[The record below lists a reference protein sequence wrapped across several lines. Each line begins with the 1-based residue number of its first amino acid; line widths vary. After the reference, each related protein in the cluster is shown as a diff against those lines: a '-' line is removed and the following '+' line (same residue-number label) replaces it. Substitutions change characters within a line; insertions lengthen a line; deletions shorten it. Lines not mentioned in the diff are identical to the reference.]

1 MNPINTI
8 HKRWLGSHML
18 KTNISLTFQK
28 TDVRRNMILSGILNS
43 GGLSRRVR
51 CPLNDWAQIIYIY
64 SLFSPAIRNFKRKT
78 TA

>member
-8 HKRWLGSHML
+8 HKRWLGSLIL
-18 KTNISLTFQK
+18 KTKDIINISK
-28 TDVRRNMILSGILNS
+28 TDVTRNMILSGILNS
-43 GGLSRRVR
+43 GGLSRIVR

-64 SLFSPAIRNFKRKT
+64 SLFSPAIHNFKRKT